1 MNALPSTFHTAL
13 RAVADGRTLTEPQA
27 DAAMEAMLTGATS
40 EVEIAGLLLGLRS
53 RGETLDELAGFTR
66 A

>member
-1 MNALPSTFHTAL
+1 MTNDL
-13 RAVADGRTLTEPQA
+13 RPYLKHIAEGATLTEPQA
-27 DAAMEAMLTGATS
+27 DAAMEAMLTGAAS